1 MKDILKKEKFFNSLF
16 GNTFE
21 YASIILIN
29 ILLVPI
35 FLKYWS
41 TEAYAS
47 WIIFITAKGF
57 LTTIYLA
64 HSNFV
69 YYENLKD
76 GIKKK
81 KIINE
86 RISSAIITSI
96 LFTILFFFISIYEIK
111 TNKVGLFFKINN
123 EFLKDWSFY
132 LSLYIL
138 LYGLIINIK
147 NFYIGPISI
156 IQKFHIHSWF
166 KGLSTFLI
174 YSILCMSVIFG
185 YNFKNAIKLLLQ
197 LEVLS
202 TIIYIIYFYNFL
214 KKENFYPVKPN
225 IKKSFDD
232 FFKSK
237 IILLT
242 YIMDFFKFNGVR
254 FLVNIFSG
262 PIQLVI
268 FTTVRTLANSLNQLF
283 IIIEKPLLPLIMNNK
298 KDSNLIKINQYNFIF
313 IVAILNPL
321 IFFIQ
326 YIAPFIFEL
335 WTLNKIN
342 FDPLLFL
349 FLTCSIIFM
358 YLSMPIDKIITGNNY
373 IFFNL
378 FISINFLIFILLFF
392 YFFTKIEKLYI
403 IGVGFLFSEI
413 IITNL
418 KFVFIFKKLVKLKK
432 IKQNLLIV
440 NVSIFLLILFLSSV
454 HILNFNKIIISIIF
468 LILNYSSL
476 YLLFKNKIN
485 YGS

>member
-1 MKDILKKEKFFNSLF
+1 MNILKKEKFLNSIF

-21 YASIILIN
+21 YASIIIIN

-41 TEAYAS
+41 SEAYAS

-64 HSNFV
+64 HSNFI

-76 GIKKK
+76 GFKKK
-81 KIINE
+81 NINE
-86 RISSAIITSI
+86 RISSSIIASI
-96 LFTILFFFISIYEIK
+96 LFTILFFLISIYEIK
-111 TNKVGLFFKINN
+111 TNKIGFFFKINN

-138 LYGLIINIK
+138 LYGLVINIK

-174 YSILCMSVIFG
+174 YSILCISVIFG
-185 YNFKNAIKLLLQ
+185 YNFKNTIILLLE
-197 LEVLS
+197 LELLS
-202 TIIYIIYFYNFL
+202 SIIYIIYFYNYL
-214 KKENFYPVKPN
+214 KKENFHLIKPN
-225 IKKSFDD
+225 IKKGFDD

-242 YIMDFFKFNGVR
+242 YIIEFFKFNGVR
-254 FLVNIFSG
+254 FLVNIFTG
-262 PIQLVI
+262 PIQLLI

-313 IVAILNPL
+313 IIVILNPL

-326 YIAPFIFEL
+326 DLAPNIYEL
-335 WTLNKIN
+335 WTFNKIN
-342 FDPLLFL
+342 FDSLLFL
-349 FLTCSIIFM
+349 FLSCSIIFI

-378 FISINFLIFILLFF
+378 LISIIFLIFILVFF

-403 IGVGFLFSEI
+403 IGIGFLFSEI

-418 KFVFIFKKLVKLKK
+418 KFVFIFKKLVRLNK
-432 IKQNLLIV
+432 IKKNLLIV
-440 NVSIFLLILFLSSV
+440 YATIFLLILFLSLI
-454 HILNFNKIIISIIF
+454 HILNLNKIIISILF
-468 LILNYSSL
+468 LVLNYSSL
-476 YLLFKNKIN
+476 YLLLKK
-485 YGS
+485 

>member
-1 MKDILKKEKFFNSLF
+1 MKKILKKEKFFKSLL

-21 YASIILIN
+21 YASIIIIN

-41 TEAYAS
+41 AEAYAS
-47 WIIFITAKGF
+47 WIVFITSKGF

-64 HSNFV
+64 HSNFI

-76 GIKKK
+76 GFKKK

-86 RISSAIITSI
+86 RIGSALIASI
-96 LFTILFFFISIYEIK
+96 LFTILFFLISIYEIK
-111 TNKVGLFFKINN
+111 TNKIGIFFRINN

-156 IQKFHIHSWF
+156 IHKFHINSWF

-174 YSILCMSVIFG
+174 YSIICISVIFG
-185 YNFKNAIKLLLQ
+185 YNFKDTIILLLE
-197 LEVLS
+197 LEILS
-202 TIIYIIYFYNFL
+202 SIIYIIYFYNYL
-214 KKENFYPVKPN
+214 KKENFHFIKPN
-225 IKKSFDD
+225 IKKAFDD
-232 FFKSK
+232 FLKSK

-242 YIMDFFKFNGVR
+242 YVMEFFKFNGIR
-254 FLVNIFSG
+254 FLVNIFTG
-262 PIQLVI
+262 PIQLLI
-268 FTTVRTLANSLNQLF
+268 FTTIRTLANSLNQLF
-283 IIIEKPLLPLIMNNK
+283 LIIEKPLLPLIMNNK

-313 IVAILNPL
+313 IIAILNPL

-326 YIAPFIFEL
+326 HMAPYIYEV

-349 FLTCSIIFM
+349 FLTCSIIFI

-378 FISINFLIFILLFF
+378 LISIIFLIFVLVFF
-392 YFFTKIEKLYI
+392 YFFIKIEKLYI
-403 IGVGFLFSEI
+403 IGIGFLFSEI

-418 KFVFIFKKLVKLKK
+418 KFVFIFKKLVRLNK

-440 NVSIFLLILFLSSV
+440 YVSIFLLILFLSLI
-454 HILNFNKIIISIIF
+454 HILNFNKIIVSILF
-468 LILNYSSL
+468 LVLNYSSL
-476 YLLFKNKIN
+476 YLLLKKQDK
-485 YGS
+485 